1 MFFDFL
7 RLHGVVW
14 CGDHSINKF
23 CEKHHIFL
31 FLQSFGSVHPDP
43 FTSAG
48 NVDSSLNSVLYL
60 HLCRSTGTQMD
71 SSAEIEIY
79 GVVHKTKLYS

>member
-1 MFFDFL
+1 M
-7 RLHGVVW
+7 
-14 CGDHSINKF
+14 
-23 CEKHHIFL
+23 
-31 FLQSFGSVHPDP
+31 QSFGSVHPDP

-48 NVDSSLNSVLYL
+48 NVDSSLNYVLCL
-60 HLCRSTGTQMD
+60 HLCRSTGAQIK